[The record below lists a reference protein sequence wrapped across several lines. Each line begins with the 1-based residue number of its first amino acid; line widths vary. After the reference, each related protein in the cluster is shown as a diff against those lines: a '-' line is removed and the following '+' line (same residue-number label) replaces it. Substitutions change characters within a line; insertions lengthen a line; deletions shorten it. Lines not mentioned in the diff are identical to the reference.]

1 MQCTSYNTTQ
11 TIQQQYTN
19 FSIAFKPA
27 ESGWGSGSKY
37 TNNYD
42 NIFKSSKK
50 KKKEEKKEKQTIS
63 KNSDDQH
70 VKMEE
75 GDRWRSFGF
84 DCVERIGLGL

>member
-1 MQCTSYNTTQ
+1 MQCTCNTIQ
-11 TIQQQYTN
+11 IQQQQYTN

-37 TNNYD
+37 TKNYD

-50 KKKEEKKEKQTIS
+50 KEEKDEEESTKSS
-63 KNSDDQH
+63 KKDEQH

-75 GDRWRSFGF
+75 GGR
-84 DCVERIGLGL
+84 